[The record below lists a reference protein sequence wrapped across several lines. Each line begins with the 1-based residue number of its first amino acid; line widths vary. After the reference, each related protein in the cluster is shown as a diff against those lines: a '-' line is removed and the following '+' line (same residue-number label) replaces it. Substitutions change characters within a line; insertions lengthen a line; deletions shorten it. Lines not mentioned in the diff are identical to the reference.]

1 MKLST
6 FLEYSVHSFEV
17 DHLKKLKALGY
28 DGIDFCFHPSL
39 FRDGKEES
47 IIARIKKNLDA
58 AGLACSQVHL
68 PFYDLRLPSTCHDDF
83 VERQMQGAC
92 KAMTVLG
99 AKWGAWHP
107 VSAPECSHDR
117 KVAMKANKEMLARH
131 LGYAEKYG
139 VGIAVENIFA
149 PFFSSV
155 VEDHIELIESMHS
168 PLIGA
173 CWDFGHANLQE
184 SERGHAEDFKMI
196 ADKIKILH
204 VNDNHAREDRHLAP
218 GFGTAKFDELLPILF
233 RSGFDGYF
241 NMECSVP
248 RRQPEI
254 MLYYYGLMAKSAHIL
269 IDEAMSAL
277 GKETKK

>member
-17 DHLKKLKALGY
+17 EHLKKLKALGY
-28 DGIDFCFHPSL
+28 DGIDFCFHRSL
-39 FRDGKEES
+39 FAESKEES
-47 IIARIKKNLDA
+47 IIANIKENLEK

-68 PFYDLRLPSTCHDDF
+68 PFYDLSLPSTCYDEG
-83 VERQMQGAC
+83 VEAQMRGAF

-107 VSAPECSHDR
+107 VSAPECGHDR
-117 KVAMKANKEMLARH
+117 KVAMKANREMLKRH
-131 LGYAEKYG
+131 LETAEKYS

-168 PLIGA
+168 PLVGA

-184 SERGHAEDFKMI
+184 SAHGHVEDFRRI

-233 RSGFDGYF
+233 RTDFDGFF

-248 RRQPEI
+248 RRRSDI
-254 MLYYYGLMAKSAHIL
+254 MLYYYDLMAKSARIL
-269 IDEAMSAL
+269 IDEAFYKM
-277 GKETKK
+277 

>member
-1 MKLST
+1 MKLSID
-6 FLEYSVHSFEV
+6 LEYHVHSFELPF
-17 DHLKKLKALGY
+17 LKRLKALGY
-28 DGIDFCFHPSL
+28 EGVDFCFHPL
-39 FRDGKEES
+39 VFVGGKEEK
-47 IIARIKKNLDA
+47 IISEIKENLDA
-58 AGLACSQVHL
+58 AGLVCSQVHL
-68 PFYDLRLPSTCHDDF
+68 PFYDLTLPSTCHDEW
-83 VERQMQGAC
+83 VEHQMKGAF
-92 KAMTVLG
+92 KLMNVLDC
-99 AKWGAWHP
+99 KWGAWHP
-107 VSAPECSHDR
+107 VSATECSHDR

-131 LGYAEKYG
+131 LETAEKYG

-149 PFFSSV
+149 PFFSSA
-155 VEDHIELIESMHS
+155 VEDHIELIESMQS
-168 PLIGA
+168 PLVGA

-269 IDEAMSAL
+269 IDEARA
-277 GKETKK
+277 KI